1 MTTRPALA
9 TAVLIG
15 FLSIP
20 TAPLTEETVSTLTL
34 DGLTFIPF
42 GDQEILPI
50 PSGAKI
56 RVTTDETSPRSA
68 RFEQR
73 LRLIG
78 IAHGGLSMVIDAYGQ
93 RERVLPHD
101 EYAHARVEV
110 RPEPAPDEVET
121 AALLMLPLLPGGG
134 VMWGLGRWSRR
145 SRGVLDE
152 RTPVA

>member
-1 MTTRPALA
+1 MTTRPAPA
-9 TAVLIG
+9 TALLIG

-68 RFEQR
+68 RSS
-73 LRLIG
+73 G
-78 IAHGGLSMVIDAYGQ
+78 DYV
-93 RERVLPHD
+93 
-101 EYAHARVEV
+101 
-110 RPEPAPDEVET
+110 
-121 AALLMLPLLPGGG
+121 
-134 VMWGLGRWSRR
+134 
-145 SRGVLDE
+145 
-152 RTPVA
+152 